1 MGMDQNNSF
10 TPAFFTSRQDE
21 GCAGCEVEYAAPR
34 QPKGRKN
41 EENYDSGEA
50 HIYYDACDGV
60 QSVCL
65 STACQEQLCGRVLNV
80 TATLRNV
87 CPGRRS
93 AVGLTLSEVDEKGTE
108 HARGFRAISVP
119 AHHGSCSRDIQL
131 DAVRFVLPEEMSL
144 QSRRHFICRMDHHY
158 LDSGEMWG

>member
-1 MGMDQNNSF
+1 MGMDHNNSF
-10 TPAFFTSRQDE
+10 TPAFFTAEAECTARE
-21 GCAGCEVEYAAPR
+21 TECAVQSAVQSVQSERYS
-34 QPKGRKN
+34 
-41 EENYDSGEA
+41 DGEA
-50 HIYYDACDGV
+50 HIWFEPCDGA
-60 QSVCL
+60 QAVCIA
-65 STACQEQLCGRVLNV
+65 SACQDQMMGRVLNV

-93 AVGLTLSEVDEKGTE
+93 AVGLTLAEVDEKGTE